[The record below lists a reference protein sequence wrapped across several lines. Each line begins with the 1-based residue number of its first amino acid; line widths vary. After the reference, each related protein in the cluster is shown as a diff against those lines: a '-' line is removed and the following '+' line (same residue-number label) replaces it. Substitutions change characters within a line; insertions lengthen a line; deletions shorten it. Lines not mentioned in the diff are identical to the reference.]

1 MFEKQSTRE
10 LFPSVYDG
18 VLEISVLAET
28 EDVLL
33 DQTLAQLEQAQLN
46 QFILTADEET
56 IEVYEKMFSILAN
69 PSTESLEFRRERI
82 LNRMSLQ
89 PPFTMRWLQN
99 KLDEIIGVGK
109 WNAYVDYANRT
120 LYIES
125 FVVNQLWFNE
135 LRITINRIKPCNL
148 IFTNKPLLIEGVLA
162 NETVSTFV
170 KHYNYA
176 LGHWQLGQKPFA
188 TIDSEEV
195 IKLPSVKSIN
205 NNLLTDV
212 AAFSASDIV
221 AVRLNG
227 SVKITE
233 FTTKEGQ
240 GTTTLIEY
248 AVTPTQAREITQIEL
263 LSTGDR
269 VLTSSAV
276 YIPVT
281 EVVACKHTINFAEGV
296 VQSGG

>member
-1 MFEKQSTRE
+1 MFEKTPTRD

-18 VLEISVLAET
+18 VLEISVLSET
-28 EDVLL
+28 DDVLL
-33 DQTLAQLEQAQLN
+33 DRALAKLERAQLN

-56 IEVYEKMFSILAN
+56 ISVYEKMFSILAN
-69 PSTESLEFRRERI
+69 PTTETLQFRRERV

-109 WNAYVDYANRT
+109 WDAYVDYANRT

-125 FVVNQLWFNE
+125 FVVNQQWFNE

-148 IFTNKPLLIEGVLA
+148 VFVNKPLIMADVVA
-162 NETVSTFV
+162 NETIVSAAQ
-170 KHYNYA
+170 HYNYI
-176 LGHWQLGQKPFA
+176 LGQWQLGQEPFA
-188 TIDSEEV
+188 TTDSEEV

-205 NNLLTDV
+205 PNLLADVASFSATDV
-212 AAFSASDIV
+212 V

-227 SVKITE
+227 SVKLSN
-233 FTTKEGQ
+233 FTTKAGQ
-240 GTTTLIEY
+240 GATTIVEY
-248 AVTPTQAREITQIEL
+248 EVKPAQASEITQIEL
-263 LSTGDR
+263 LGTGDR
-269 VLTSSAV
+269 VLTASSV

-281 EVVACKHTINFAEGV
+281 EAVICKHAINFKEGE
-296 VQSGG
+296 

>member
-1 MFEKQSTRE
+1 MFERTSTRE

-18 VLEISVLAET
+18 VLEISALSET
-28 EDVLL
+28 DDVLL
-33 DQTLAQLEQAQLN
+33 DQALAKLERAQLN

-56 IEVYEKMFSILAN
+56 ISVYEKMFSILAN
-69 PSTESLEFRRERI
+69 PTTETLQFRRERI

-125 FVVNQLWFNE
+125 FVVNQQWFNE

-148 IFTNKPLLIEGVLA
+148 VFVNKPLIMADVVA
-162 NETVSTFV
+162 NETIVSAPQ
-170 KHYNYA
+170 HYNYI
-176 LGHWQLGQKPFA
+176 LGQWQLGQEPFA
-188 TIDSEEV
+188 TTDSEEV
-195 IKLPSVKSIN
+195 IKLPIVKSIN
-205 NNLLTDV
+205 PNLLADIASFSATDV
-212 AAFSASDIV
+212 V

-227 SVKITE
+227 SVKLSN
-233 FTTKEGQ
+233 FTTKAGQ
-240 GTTTLIEY
+240 GATTIVEY
-248 AVTPTQAREITQIEL
+248 EVKPAQASEITQIEL
-263 LSTGDR
+263 LGTGDR
-269 VLTSSAV
+269 VLTASAV

-281 EVVACKHTINFAEGV
+281 EAVICKHAINFKEGE
-296 VQSGG
+296 

>member
-18 VLEISVLAET
+18 VREISVLAET
-28 EDVLL
+28 DDVLL
-33 DQTLAQLEQAQLN
+33 DQALAQLEQAQLN

-120 LYIES
+120 LYVES
-125 FVVNQLWFNE
+125 FIVNQLWFNE

-148 IFTNKPLLIEGVLA
+148 VFINKPLLIEDVLA
-162 NETVSTFV
+162 SETVFTSA
-170 KHYNYA
+170 KHYNYV

-188 TIDSEEV
+188 TIDPEEV
-195 IKLPSVKSIN
+195 IKLPSVKSID

-212 AAFSASDIV
+212 AAFSASDVV

-240 GTTTLIEY
+240 GTMTLIEY
-248 AVTPTQAREITQIEL
+248 EVKPEQAREITQIEL
-263 LSTGDR
+263 LGTGDR
-269 VLTSSAV
+269 VLTVSAV

-281 EVVACKHTINFAEGV
+281 EAVICKHIINFKEGE
-296 VQSGG
+296 

>member
-1 MFEKQSTRE
+1 MFERNPTRD

-18 VLEISVLAET
+18 VLEISVLSET
-28 EDVLL
+28 DDVLL
-33 DQTLAQLEQAQLN
+33 DRALAKLERAQLN

-56 IEVYEKMFSILAN
+56 ISVYEKMFSILAN
-69 PSTESLEFRRERI
+69 PTTETLQFRRERI
-82 LNRMSLQ
+82 LNRMSLR

-125 FVVNQLWFNE
+125 FVVNQQWFNE

-148 IFTNKPLLIEGVLA
+148 VFVNKPLIVADVVA
-162 NETVSTFV
+162 NETIVSAT
-170 KHYNYA
+170 KHYNYI
-176 LGHWQLGQKPFA
+176 LGQWQLGQEPFA
-188 TIDSEEV
+188 TTDSEEV

-205 NNLLTDV
+205 PNLLADV
-212 AAFSASDIV
+212 ASFSATEVV

-227 SVKITE
+227 SVKLSD
-233 FTTKEGQ
+233 FTTKAGQ
-240 GTTTLIEY
+240 GTTTIVEY
-248 AVTPTQAREITQIEL
+248 EVKPAQASEITQIEL
-263 LSTGDR
+263 LGTGDR
-269 VLTSSAV
+269 VLTASAV

-281 EVVACKHTINFAEGV
+281 EAVICKHAINFKEGE
-296 VQSGG
+296 

>member
-28 EDVLL
+28 DDVLL
-33 DQTLAQLEQAQLN
+33 DQALAQLEQAQLN

-69 PSTESLEFRRERI
+69 PSTESLEFRRARI

-120 LYIES
+120 LYVES

-148 IFTNKPLLIEGVLA
+148 VFINKPLLIEDVLA
-162 NETVSTFV
+162 SETVFTSA
-170 KHYNYA
+170 KHYNYV

-188 TIDSEEV
+188 TIDPEEV
-195 IKLPSVKSIN
+195 IKLPSVKSID

-212 AAFSASDIV
+212 AAFSASDVV

-240 GTTTLIEY
+240 GTMTLIEY
-248 AVTPTQAREITQIEL
+248 EVKPTQASEITQIEL
-263 LSTGDR
+263 LGTGDR

-281 EVVACKHTINFAEGV
+281 EAVICKHTINFKEGE
-296 VQSGG
+296 

>member
-1 MFEKQSTRE
+1 MFERTSTRE
-10 LFPSVYDG
+10 LFPSVYNG
-18 VLEISVLAET
+18 VLEISVLSET
-28 EDVLL
+28 DDVLL
-33 DQTLAQLEQAQLN
+33 DRALAKLERAQLN

-56 IEVYEKMFSILAN
+56 ISVYEKMFSILAN
-69 PSTESLEFRRERI
+69 PTTETLQFRRERI

-125 FVVNQLWFNE
+125 FVVNQQWFNE

-148 IFTNKPLLIEGVLA
+148 VFVNKPLIMADVVA
-162 NETVSTFV
+162 DETIVSATQ
-170 KHYNYA
+170 HYNYI
-176 LGHWQLGQKPFA
+176 LGRWQLGQEPFA
-188 TIDSEEV
+188 TTDSEEV

-205 NNLLTDV
+205 PNLLADVASFSATDV
-212 AAFSASDIV
+212 V

-227 SVKITE
+227 SVKLSN
-233 FTTKEGQ
+233 FTTKAGQ
-240 GTTTLIEY
+240 GTATIVEY
-248 AVTPTQAREITQIEL
+248 EVKPAQASEITQIEL
-263 LSTGDR
+263 LGTGDR
-269 VLTSSAV
+269 VLTASAV

-281 EVVACKHTINFAEGV
+281 EAVICKHTINFKEGE
-296 VQSGG
+296 